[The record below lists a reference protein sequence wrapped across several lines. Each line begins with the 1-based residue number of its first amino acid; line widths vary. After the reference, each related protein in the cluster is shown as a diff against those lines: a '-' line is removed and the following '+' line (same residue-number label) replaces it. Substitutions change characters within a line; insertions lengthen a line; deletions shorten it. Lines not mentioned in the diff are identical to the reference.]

1 MASLF
6 IDSTYDVTLGI
17 LDDSQGWIQFEKFTN
32 QKASAIIQTETHNLL
47 IKAGLKIADIDSVIT
62 VAGPG
67 FYTGLRLSEGFAD
80 VFIFNGKKHYSFM
93 TYDIPKMTGVKS
105 GVWMTKAYRGEYFF
119 HLWDGETSRN
129 ELVSAKE
136 LETFMK
142 NVDKSHFYIHSDSAI
157 DDLSR
162 GMISSPLTT
171 VDLLK
176 THSKEIFSKIIQ
188 TASKVDSY
196 YFRAPEDEFKVS
208 V

>member
-17 LDDSQGWIQFEKFTN
+17 LDESQGWIQFEKFTN

-47 IKAGLKIADIDSVIT
+47 VKAGLKIADIDSVIT

-80 VFIFNGKKHYSFM
+80 VFIFNGKKHFSFM
-93 TYDIPKMTGVKS
+93 TYDIPKMIGVRS

-119 HLWDGETSRN
+119 HLWDESSSRN

-136 LETFMK
+136 LEEFMK
-142 NVDKSHFYIHSDSAI
+142 DVDKSQIYIHSDSAI
-157 DDLSR
+157 DELSR
-162 GMISSPLTT
+162 GLILNPKMT

-176 THSKEIFSKIIQ
+176 THAPEIFSHIIKS
-188 TASKVDSY
+188 ALKVDSY

>member
-17 LDDSQGWIQFEKFTN
+17 LDESQGWIQFEKFAN

-47 IKAGLKIADIDSVIT
+47 QTAGLKISDIDSVVT

-80 VFIFNGKKHYSFM
+80 VFLFSGKKHYSFM
-93 TYDIPKMTGVKS
+93 TYDIPKWIGIKS

-119 HLWDGETSRN
+119 HLWDGDNARN
-129 ELVSAKE
+129 ELVSVKE
-136 LETFMK
+136 LEGFLK

-157 DDLSR
+157 DDFSR
-162 GMISSPLTT
+162 AFLSSPLTT

-176 THSKEIFSKIIQ
+176 THSKQIFSQIIKLN
-188 TASKVDSY
+188 SKVDSY

-208 V
+208 T

>member
-17 LDDSQGWIQFEKFTN
+17 LDDSQGWIQFEKFAN

-47 IKAGLKIADIDSVIT
+47 QKAGLKIADIDTVIT

-80 VFIFNGKKHYSFM
+80 VFIFNGKKHFSFM
-93 TYDIPKMTGVKS
+93 TYDIPKMIGVKS

-119 HLWDGETSRN
+119 HLWDETSARN

-136 LETFMK
+136 LEAFMQ
-142 NVDKSHFYIHSDSAI
+142 NVDKSQIYIHSDSAI
-157 DDLSR
+157 DELSR
-162 GMISSPLTT
+162 GLISNPIPT

-176 THSKEIFSKIIQ
+176 THSKDIFAHIIQ
-188 TASKVDSY
+188 AALKVDSY

>member
-1 MASLF
+1 LASLF

-17 LDDSQGWIQFEKFTN
+17 LDASQGWIQFEKFAN

-47 IKAGLKIADIDSVIT
+47 QAAKLNVADLDSVIT

-80 VFIFNGKKHYSFM
+80 VFLFSGKKHYSFM
-93 TYDIPKMTGVKS
+93 TYDIPKWIGVKS

-119 HLWDGETSRN
+119 HIWNGETARN
-129 ELVSAKE
+129 ELVSVKE
-136 LETFMK
+136 LEGFLK

-157 DDLSR
+157 DDFSR
-162 GMISSPLTT
+162 ALIPAAIST

-176 THSKEIFSKIIQ
+176 THSQKIFSHIIK
-188 TASKVDSY
+188 ANSKVDSY

-208 V
+208 T

>member
-17 LDDSQGWIQFEKFTN
+17 LDDSQGWIQFEKFAN

-47 IKAGLKIADIDSVIT
+47 KKAGLKVSAIDSVIT

-93 TYDIPKMTGVKS
+93 SYEIPKITGVKA

-119 HLWDGETSRN
+119 HLWDEAGSKN
-129 ELVSAKE
+129 EIVSSKE
-136 LETFMK
+136 LEAFMK

-157 DDLSR
+157 DELSR
-162 GMISSPLTT
+162 SMISDPLKT

-176 THSKEIFSKIIQ
+176 THSSEIFSYIIKN
-188 TASKVDSY
+188 SLKVDSY